1 MAFFL
6 PEFFLYKG
14 KGEKNILHSW
24 KYWQGIK
31 FCGWSQNYYCKN
43 IIIGGS
49 KFGSEVWYG
58 IVDVTHYNYV
68 SKKYWQFS
76 LVVVRPDHQL
86 LNSIQFLT
94 KIFVT

>member
-14 KGEKNILHSW
+14 KGEKNIPHSW

-31 FCGWSQNYYCKN
+31 FCGWSQNCYCKN
-43 IIIGGS
+43 ITIGGS

-58 IVDVTHYNYV
+58 IVDVVYYNYV
-68 SKKYWQFS
+68 SKKYWRILFGSCKARPPTAKFNPSPRFS
-76 LVVVRPDHQL
+76 
-86 LNSIQFLT
+86 
-94 KIFVT
+94 